1 MYNFKICERILKIIV
16 GSFAMFIYSNFNE
29 IKVFINDLKK
39 IMEFFITNAND
50 GLYIPIFAPTIGGD
64 AYYCQKSFHS
74 TLFQE
79 IVLKMCVLKLS
90 I

>member
-1 MYNFKICERILKIIV
+1 
-16 GSFAMFIYSNFNE
+16 
-29 IKVFINDLKK
+29 
-39 IMEFFITNAND
+39 MEFFITDAND